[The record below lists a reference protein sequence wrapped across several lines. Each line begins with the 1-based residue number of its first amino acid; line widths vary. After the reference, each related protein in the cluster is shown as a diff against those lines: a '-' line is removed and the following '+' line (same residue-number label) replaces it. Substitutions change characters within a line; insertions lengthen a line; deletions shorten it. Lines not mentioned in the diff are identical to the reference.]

1 VHPGSVDINLSL
13 PKTPLKN
20 SSIRFERLEPN
31 NCVPEKPVAPE
42 AQQCEPQY
50 RHLFYLAHPSDAQY
64 RTDIPAYYITAVD
77 KETLGNIHLGTSK
90 LRLRKMEFETLLSSK
105 QTASDRPLFDEA
117 GKASTLFTCD
127 RRN

>member
-1 VHPGSVDINLSL
+1 
-13 PKTPLKN
+13 
-20 SSIRFERLEPN
+20 
-31 NCVPEKPVAPE
+31 VPEKPVAPE